1 MVLMPTSDEA
11 AAWSENYWYRP
22 GDPALRLL
30 SAVRR
35 FQRADKG
42 MRRRMGDDMELN
54 ATDIEALRHVISH
67 AENGRQVTARDLT
80 SALHIST
87 ASTSKLLNRLTESG
101 HLRRVPH
108 PQDRRSVFIEATEH
122 THDEVRDHLT
132 SMHQRM
138 LDAARAV
145 PAASRQD
152 VVDFL
157 EALTASIEET
167 AEQD

>member
-1 MVLMPTSDEA
+1 MSTPEEA
-11 AAWSENYWYRP
+11 AARSESYWYQP

-35 FQRADKG
+35 FQRADER

-80 SALHIST
+80 AALHIST
-87 ASTSKLLNRLTESG
+87 ASTSKLLNRLTASG
-101 HLRRVPH
+101 HIRRVPH
-108 PQDRRSVFIEATEH
+108 PEDRRSVVIEVTEH
-122 THDEVRDHLT
+122 AHHEVRDHLT

-157 EALTASIEET
+157 DALAASVEEP